1 MCDICGDKDVTCE
14 VIGVF
19 PPDFIAM
26 APNHSVC
33 PVCEG
38 YGTYTLPHFKN
49 PRPCPVCQG
58 VGQMNKELLPSKE
71 TIASMLM
78 HVFPPRVAPSRPVPE
93 GEEV

>member
-1 MCDICGDKDVTCE
+1 MCDICGDKDVTCD

-26 APNHSVC
+26 VPNHSVC
-33 PVCEG
+33 KICEG

-58 VGQMNKELLPSKE
+58 VGQMNENLLPSTE
-71 TIASMLM
+71 TIAQMLM
-78 HVFPPRVAPSRPVPE
+78 HVFPPRVAPLRPVPG
-93 GEEV
+93 GE